1 MIIREHI
8 PLAELTTL
16 KTGGLVRYVAECTSI
31 EEVKEM
37 LALAK
42 REDLPYAV
50 LGEGSNVLA
59 SDTGFPGVLILM
71 RIEGMEALEE
81 GDNVTLVVGAGVSW
95 DTFVKEAA
103 SRGLWGVEN
112 LAGIPGTVG
121 AAPVQNIGAYGMEL
135 RDTLVYVDAL
145 DTRSGEVVRLTSE
158 ECRFGYRDSRFK
170 HEPWLVILSV
180 AFMLSHTGE
189 PRIGYADL
197 AACRERG
204 EDLSTP
210 EAIGTAVRKVRS
222 GKFPDLAVCGT
233 AGSFFK
239 NPIVSHEKH
248 QELALRYGAI
258 PSFPVSGGV
267 KIPLAFILD
276 RVLGLRGYV
285 DGNVSLFGNQP
296 LVLVASAEANA
307 EEIDAFAHSIAER
320 VFNETGIR
328 IEREVRYFPLR
339 DAENF

>member
-1 MIIREHI
+1 MIIREHV

-16 KTGGLVRYVAECTSI
+16 KTGGLVRYVAECTSL

-42 REDLPYAV
+42 REGLPYAV

-59 SDTGFPGVLILM
+59 SDIGFPGVLILM
-71 RIEGMEALEE
+71 RIEGIEVLEE
-81 GDNVTLVVGAGVSW
+81 DESVTLAVGAGVSW

-135 RDTLVYVDAL
+135 RDTLAYVDVL
-145 DTRSGEVVRLTSE
+145 DTRNGEIVRLAGE
-158 ECRFGYRDSRFK
+158 DCGFGYRDSRFK
-170 HEPWLVILSV
+170 HEPWLVILRV
-180 AFMLSHTGE
+180 AFTLSRTGE

-210 EAIGTAVRKVRS
+210 EAIGAVVRKVRS

-248 QELALRYGAI
+248 QELAHKYGAI
-258 PSFPVSGGV
+258 PSFPVATGV

-276 RVLGLRGYV
+276 RVLGLRGYT

-296 LVLVASAEANA
+296 LVLVANAEANT
-307 EEIDAFAHSIAER
+307 EEIDAFANAIAER
-320 VFNETGIR
+320 VFNETGIQ

-339 DAENF
+339 DV